1 METLDPIDALMLT
14 GELLSSPMHV
24 AVVMI
29 LSPPPGVDPRRYVEQ
44 LYADS
49 LTAGD
54 LIDPRLRRQPYR
66 GIDTG
71 GRVGRGAT
79 STISTFAT
87 TCSAAHC
94 PGMPAPRD
102 CGTWSPTCTRCR

>member
-29 LSPPPGVDPRRYVEQ
+29 LSPPPGVDSRRYLEQ

-54 LIDPRLRRQPYR
+54 LIDPRLR
-66 GIDTG
+66 G
-71 GRVGRGAT
+71 
-79 STISTFAT
+79 
-87 TCSAAHC
+87 
-94 PGMPAPRD
+94 
-102 CGTWSPTCTRCR
+102 